1 MKISYKKT
9 NAIFLIFLSLIF
21 LASALGIDEKLTNF
35 IHEYFTFIFIIFLL
49 SLSICIYDVIM
60 KIKQITKENYN
71 SIHQEKEFLNI
82 IKNLSYEEKNIL
94 SLFLE
99 SKSHEKALN
108 PDDQAVA
115 CLESVK
121 LIFNTGEIE
130 GNKKRFKIHP
140 SVSKYLVQNP
150 NALY

>member
-1 MKISYKKT
+1 
-9 NAIFLIFLSLIF
+9 
-21 LASALGIDEKLTNF
+21 
-35 IHEYFTFIFIIFLL
+35 
-49 SLSICIYDVIM
+49 M

-115 CLESVK
+115 WLESVK